1 MQRRPNAKRFLRYCT
16 RLALLPSPPVASAA
30 CSPAGN
36 VYSRPVSPREDNRPA
51 EVRTSPT
58 SSPSAPSRGPR
69 PPAEAPR
76 RLTVRS
82 FHRRWW
88 QNAVDLVLS
97 IEHLRLPLALLAG
110 LIVIGTGGY
119 HWLLSVSWLDGLYQ
133 AVTTLSTVGF
143 HEVKPFDSPTKLF
156 TIVLI
161 IFGVGTVFYTLT
173 LLVATVVEGDLR
185 ERYGRRLMNRV
196 IQAME
201 RHFVVCGFGRVG
213 EEITREFRERGA
225 EFVVIDAAAES
236 IERAARL
243 GCPTVQG
250 DAADEQVLRQAGID
264 RARCL
269 LVATD
274 SDQTNVYITLTAK
287 NLNPSLYVI
296 ARSAG
301 AFSEEKLRLAGAD
314 RVVSPYA
321 ISGRRMVISAL
332 QPMMTD
338 FIDTL
343 VAGRQGDLILAE
355 LEITEESPLIGA
367 ALSDCFAKAP
377 STKVLGVRHA
387 EGKLVVGPKGDERL
401 RSGDIV
407 IVLAEEGEIAR
418 LAGRRNESGSETR

>member
-1 MQRRPNAKRFLRYCT
+1 M
-16 RLALLPSPPVASAA
+16 
-30 CSPAGN
+30 
-36 VYSRPVSPREDNRPA
+36 
-51 EVRTSPT
+51 
-58 SSPSAPSRGPR
+58 
-69 PPAEAPR
+69 
-76 RLTVRS
+76 
-82 FHRRWW
+82 
-88 QNAVDLVLS
+88 DLVLS

-119 HWLLSVSWLDGLYQ
+119 HWLLSMSWLDGLYQ

-156 TIVLI
+156 TIGLI
-161 IFGVGTVFYTLT
+161 IVGVGTVFYTLT

-185 ERYGRRLMNRV
+185 KHYGRRIMNRV

-213 EEITREFRERGA
+213 EEITREFQERGA
-225 EFVVIDAAAES
+225 EFLVIDVAAES
-236 IERAARL
+236 IERAERL

-250 DAADEQVLRQAGID
+250 DAADEQILRQAGID

-274 SDQTNVYITLTAK
+274 SDQVNVYITLTAK

-321 ISGRRMVISAL
+321 IGGRRMVISAL

-355 LEITEESPLIGA
+355 LEITKDSPLVGA

-377 STKVLGVRHA
+377 STKVLGVRHS
-387 EGKLVVGPKGDERL
+387 EGSLVVGPKGDERL
-401 RSGDIV
+401 RAGDIV
-407 IVLAEEGEIAR
+407 IVLAEEDEIAR
-418 LAGRRNESGSETR
+418 LGGRRNKGGPAAP

>member
-1 MQRRPNAKRFLRYCT
+1 MYA
-16 RLALLPSPPVASAA
+16 
-30 CSPAGN
+30 
-36 VYSRPVSPREDNRPA
+36 RPVSPRESTRPA
-51 EVRTSPT
+51 QVHT
-58 SSPSAPSRGPR
+58 SSTFVPQAPLPGSRS
-69 PPAEAPR
+69 PAR
-76 RLTVRS
+76 DHQRS
-82 FHRRWW
+82 NGYLFHRRWW
-88 QNAVDLVLS
+88 QYAADLVFS
-97 IEHLRLPLALLAG
+97 IDHLRLPLALLAG
-110 LIVIGTGGY
+110 LILVGTGGY
-119 HWLLSVSWLDGLYQ
+119 HWLLAVSWLDGLYQ

-143 HEVKPFDSPTKLF
+143 HEVKPFDPPTKLF
-156 TIVLI
+156 TIALI

-185 ERYGRRLMNRV
+185 ERYGRRIMNRV

-201 RHFVVCGFGRVG
+201 RHLVVCGFGRVG

-225 EFVVIDAAAES
+225 DFVVIDSAAQS
-236 IERAARL
+236 IERAARF
-243 GCPTVQG
+243 GCPTVHG
-250 DAADEQVLRQAGID
+250 DAADEQILRQAGID

-301 AFSEEKLRLAGAD
+301 PFSDEKLRLAGAD

-343 VAGRQGDLILAE
+343 VAGRQGDLLLAE
-355 LEITEESPLIGA
+355 LEITAGSPLEGST
-367 ALSDCFAKAP
+367 LTECFSKAP

-387 EGKLVVGPKGDERL
+387 EGALVVGPKGDEQL
-401 RSGDIV
+401 LAGDIV

-418 LAGRRNESGSETR
+418 LAGRRNEGGPAAR